1 MDEQVAKLVGLIEHA
16 ELVQQTTIAAKRTL
30 DAGVDKLTT
39 AADAAKRTLNDASA
53 QLDKRI
59 ADAVQKALEAQLK
72 TLPADLKASLAES
85 LSGPSGSIQAASDDL
100 SRASA
105 RLGWK
110 QAAVAAAA
118 AFSMVLGCVLVWWWL
133 VPSGA
138 AMQQLRDEH
147 AQLVADNDRLN
158 RHGALSTCGPQGQ
171 PCARVDMSQS
181 YGKHADYYVLKTQGD

>member
-16 ELVQQTTIAAKRTL
+16 ELVQKTAIDARRTL
-30 DAGVDKLTT
+30 DAGAEKI
-39 AADAAKRTLNDASA
+39 AASADAARRSMAEAANAIDTRVA
-53 QLDKRI
+53 Q
-59 ADAVQKALEAQLK
+59 AVKQALEAQLK
-72 TLPADLKASLAES
+72 TLPADLKASLVES
-85 LSGPSGSIQAASDDL
+85 LSGPSGTLQTASGDL
-100 SRASA
+100 ERASA

-110 QAAVAAAA
+110 QTAVAAAI

-147 AQLVADNDRLN
+147 AQLVAENDRLS
-158 RHGALSTCGPQGQ
+158 RHGVLSTCGPQGQ

-181 YGKHADYYVLKTQGD
+181 YGKHADYFVLKTQGD